1 MTTQARAIKG
11 NCENQ
16 KQAIIK
22 QSSNLGEQE
31 RGPKQNMHEIKHHRR
46 RRETEDKSKVVASVW
61 GAKCVQFLAALAV
74 LTRSIYKKRMNPTA
88 SSNSTEAKQLS
99 RQGIEQMLPP
109 KQTRRP
115 LPCLLPVI
123 ISFFYD
129 MSSKSSHILYIC
141 SAALFA
147 TRSEF
152 LCGHSDYFQDS
163 VHTTC
168 ELSTS
173 LS

>member
-1 MTTQARAIKG
+1 MNIYNKNRACHACSRF
-11 NCENQ
+11 N
-16 KQAIIK
+16 II
-22 QSSNLGEQE
+22 QYNLYVCFCASYSYEYCIC
-31 RGPKQNMHEIKHHRR
+31 MYHRR
-46 RRETEDKSKVVASVW
+46 RIELEEKAKAVASVS
-61 GAKCVQFLAALAV
+61 GAKCVQFLAALAFFP
-74 LTRSIYKKRMNPTA
+74 RSIYKKRMNPTA
-88 SSNSTEAKQLS
+88 SSNSTEAKQLA

-115 LPCLLPVI
+115 LPCLLSVI